1 MDHCSSKR
9 QRKEEEVSDGSESEN
24 GDEDT
29 TLLHV
34 RRCLRTFQLY
44 RQYAARV
51 AIQMRLQGQQVP
63 EAHLDLIDR
72 SSFEARAVEL
82 EKCAAANADFVE
94 SCAEYVKEEWWP
106 RCMGCTYE
114 DAGANLSDTID
125 ADDEAGLNTFEMT
138 LSSMVREWSSEAVAA
153 RAGTFKPIVDALT
166 SHFPTAATK
175 KYTHKVLVPGS
186 GLGRLGL
193 DCTAAGFDVEVNEL
207 DVLQVL
213 VADFILTQGDA
224 SEPFELYP
232 FFSEP
237 CNHASWEDRVRVVH
251 VPDVTPFE
259 LRGWR
264 PQADNDSSD
273 DHVDFAPYE
282 TAVVDFNALYGEQAE
297 VQSAAGDES
306 GSQADEDSESGTAS
320 NAGTFDAVAGS
331 FFVDTSPMVFEY
343 IKAMRRILK
352 PGGLWCNLGPL
363 EWAWGSHGEPAW
375 ALLAAGSGKGD
386 KSDMRLAGAVDLAW
400 PDLKAAIVRAGF
412 EFLEEEI
419 RENCRYKGDTKSLV
433 QFEFRCIYFV
443 ARRLQD

>member
-1 MDHCSSKR
+1 MDSSSKR
-9 QRKEEEVSDGSESEN
+9 QRKEEVSDGSESEN

-34 RRCLRTFQLY
+34 RRCLRTFRLY

-51 AIQMRLQGQQVP
+51 AKQMRLQGQLVP

-72 SSFEARAVEL
+72 SSFESRAVEL
-82 EKCAAANADFVE
+82 EKCAAANANFVE

-106 RCMGCTYE
+106 RCMGCAYE
-114 DAGANLSDTID
+114 DAGSDLSDTID

-138 LSSMVREWSSEAVAA
+138 LSSMVREWSSEGVAA
-153 RAGTFKPIVDALT
+153 RAGTFKPLVGALT
-166 SHFPTAATK
+166 KHFPTAAVE
-175 KYTHKVLVPGS
+175 KYKTKVLVPGS

-232 FFSEP
+232 FFGEP
-237 CNHASWEDRVRVVH
+237 CNHACWEDRVRVVH

-264 PQADNDSSD
+264 PPAENGSSD
-273 DHVDFAPYE
+273 ADIDLAPYE
-282 TAVVDFNALYGEQAE
+282 TAVGDFTALYGEQADM
-297 VQSAAGDES
+297 QNAADSKGGNISDEN
-306 GSQADEDSESGTAS
+306 SQGESTS

-331 FFVDTSPMVFEY
+331 FFVDTSPLVFEY
-343 IKAMRRILK
+343 IKAMRRVLK

-375 ALLAAGSGKGD
+375 ALLAASSGKENE
-386 KSDMRLAGAVDLAW
+386 SDMRLAGAVDLAW

-412 EFLEEEI
+412 EFLDEEI
-419 RENCRYKGDTKSLV
+419 REKCRYKGDTKSLV

-443 ARRLQD
+443 ARRTSE